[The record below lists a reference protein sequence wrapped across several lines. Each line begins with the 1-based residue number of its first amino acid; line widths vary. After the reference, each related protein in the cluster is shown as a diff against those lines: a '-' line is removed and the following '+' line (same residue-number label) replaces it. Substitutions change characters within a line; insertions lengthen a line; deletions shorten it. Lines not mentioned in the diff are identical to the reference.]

1 MNGVFPSARYQ
12 KAANVTGWEMRVAQ
26 SPEDADALG
35 PDWQPADVFF
45 GFAVVRMPADAE
57 PPAPAAPPEAPKTR
71 GRPRKT

>member
-12 KAANVTGWEMRVAQ
+12 KAANATGWEMRVVQ
-26 SPEDADALG
+26 SPADADALG

-57 PPAPAAPPEAPKTR
+57 PQAPPEAPKTR